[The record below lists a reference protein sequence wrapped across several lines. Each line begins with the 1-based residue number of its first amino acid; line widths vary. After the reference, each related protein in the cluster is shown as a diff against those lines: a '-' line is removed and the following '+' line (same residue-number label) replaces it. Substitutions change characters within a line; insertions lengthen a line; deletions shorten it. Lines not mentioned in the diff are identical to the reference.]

1 MKQADNQRSSAHY
14 PLDDLTYDVIAMLH
28 HKSKGLE
35 AFEQY
40 LSDAQGND
48 EVRETIEKIR
58 SQDEECIREL
68 QQHLISLL
76 GQAQDDIS
84 SRTATSAG
92 GGEGT
97 RRSQ

>member
-1 MKQADNQRSSAHY
+1 MKQADNKRSSAHY

-48 EVRETIEKIR
+48 EVRKTIEKIR
-58 SQDEECIREL
+58 SQDEECIGEL
-68 QQHLISLL
+68 QRHLLSLL
-76 GQAQDDIS
+76 GQSSQSSMS
-84 SRTATSAG
+84 SRRATSSGSTG
-92 GGEGT
+92 GQQE
-97 RRSQ
+97 